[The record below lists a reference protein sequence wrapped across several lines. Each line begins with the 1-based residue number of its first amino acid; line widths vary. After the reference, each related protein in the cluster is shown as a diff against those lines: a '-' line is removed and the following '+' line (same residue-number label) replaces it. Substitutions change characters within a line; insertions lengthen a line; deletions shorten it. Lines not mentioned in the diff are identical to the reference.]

1 MVALITILSGSATYA
16 SEKAVRGCSR
26 INALPD
32 RRGRGINADMDE
44 LTIRIRGL
52 SKRFGA
58 KQVLDGIDLDVP
70 TGTSL
75 VVIGGSGSG
84 KSVLLKCILGLIEPD
99 DGVIEIDGRDI
110 AAMPRDERELTRAR
124 IGMLFQNGALFDSL
138 PVWENVAFGLLARGK
153 ARRTEARDKANDF
166 LAQVGLAASV
176 GDLSPAELSGGMQKR
191 VALARAIAAQPDI
204 LFFDEPTTGLDP
216 IMGAVIDGLIVDC
229 VKRLG
234 STAIAITHDM
244 ASARRIGDQAAMLNR
259 GRIIWTGPASELM
272 SSGNAEVDQFTHG
285 RREGPIQMELR
296 R

>member
-1 MVALITILSGSATYA
+1 MTEAKIQ
-16 SEKAVRGCSR
+16 VRGLC
-26 INALPD
+26 
-32 RRGRGINADMDE
+32 
-44 LTIRIRGL
+44 
-52 SKRFGA
+52 KRFGD
-58 KQVLDGIDLDVP
+58 KVVLDGVDLDVAP
-70 TGTSL
+70 GTSM

-99 DGVIEIDGRDI
+99 AGNIRIDGEDVLAMD
-110 AAMPRDERELTRAR
+110 AAARARTTAR
-124 IGMLFQNGALFDSL
+124 IGMLFQAGALFDSL
-138 PVWENVAFGLLARGK
+138 LVWENVAFGLLAQHKATRTD
-153 ARRTEARDKANDF
+153 ARRRAGEI
-166 LAQVGLAASV
+166 LAQVGLDPSV

-234 STAIAITHDM
+234 STAVAITHDM
-244 ASARRIGDQAAMLNR
+244 ASATRIGDQAAMLFR
-259 GRIIWTGPASELM
+259 GKLVWQGPAAELLH
-272 SSGNAEVDQFTHG
+272 SGNALVDQFTHG

>member
-1 MVALITILSGSATYA
+1 MSGAA
-16 SEKAVRGCSR
+16 PKIRLRGV
-26 INALPD
+26 
-32 RRGRGINADMDE
+32 
-44 LTIRIRGL
+44 
-52 SKRFGA
+52 SKSFGG
-58 KQVLDGIDLDVP
+58 KTVLDGIDLDVA
-70 TGTSL
+70 TGTSM

-99 DGVIEIDGRDI
+99 AGTIEIDGVNILTQDRS
-110 AAMPRDERELTRAR
+110 AREAMRSR

-138 PVWENVAFGLLARGK
+138 PVWENVAFGLLAQKKCSR
-153 ARRTEARDKANDF
+153 AEARPRADAV
-166 LAQVGLAASV
+166 LASVGLDATV

-191 VALARAIAAQPDI
+191 VALARAIAAQPEI

-229 VKRLG
+229 VKKLG

-244 ASARRIGDQAAMLNR
+244 ASARRIGDRAAMLYK
-259 GRIIWTGPASELM
+259 GAIVWQGDAGELM
-272 SSGNAEVDQFTHG
+272 DTGNAMVDQFTHG

>member
-1 MVALITILSGSATYA
+1 MSQAVTNSATA
-16 SEKAVRGCSR
+16 SDIA
-26 INALPD
+26 
-32 RRGRGINADMDE
+32 
-44 LTIRIRGL
+44 IRIRGL
-52 SKRFGA
+52 SKAFGT
-58 KQVLDGIDLDVP
+58 KTVLDGIDLDVAR
-70 TGTSL
+70 GTST

-99 DGVIEIDGRDI
+99 AGSIEIDGVNVLTAQADQR
-110 AAMPRDERELTRAR
+110 AELRAR

-138 PVWENVAFGLLARGK
+138 SVWENVAFGLLARK
-153 ARRTEARDKANDF
+153 KCSRAEARSKSADI

-176 GDLSPAELSGGMQKR
+176 GDLSPSELSGGMQKR
-191 VALARAIAAQPDI
+191 VGLARAIAAQPEI

-244 ASARRIGDQAAMLNR
+244 ASARRIGDRAAMLYK
-259 GRIIWTGPASELM
+259 GQIVWQGEASALM
-272 SSGNAEVDQFTHG
+272 ETGNAMVDQFTHG

-296 R
+296 K